1 MDDIVGEMV
10 GEMEGEIVPAS
21 KRGRMLHSAHMARWH
36 THVNALNVSPQMAD
50 WLRNRD
56 SLTARLVAHSQQFRV
71 QRLQQGIALCAPDEC
86 AQIYPE
92 TGCQQ
97 GRKARAR
104 EVILRCDEQAVVYAH
119 TVMPLQANASQWP
132 RFAGLGEK
140 SLGSTLFNDPLVAR
154 GALSFARLP
163 YTHRLMRRIR
173 DLQLLSEHG
182 LPTLYARRSLFQR
195 QGACLLVTEVFLPDM
210 RQLGVQF

>member
-1 MDDIVGEMV
+1 MMRESRHGSRVAH
-10 GEMEGEIVPAS
+10 PAQV
-21 KRGRMLHSAHMARWH
+21 ARWH
-36 THVNALNVSPQMAD
+36 THVNALHVSAQMAD
-50 WLRNRD
+50 WLRNRA

-86 AQIYPE
+86 AQIYPAA
-92 TGCQQ
+92 GWQH
-97 GRKARAR
+97 GRKALAR

-140 SLGSTLFNDPLVAR
+140 SLGSTLFSDPLVAR

-163 YTHRLMRRIR
+163 STHRFMRRIR
-173 DLQLLSEHG
+173 ALQLYGAHDLAV
-182 LPTLYARRSLFQR
+182 LYARRSVFRR
-195 QGACLLVTEVFLPDM
+195 QGASLLVTEVFLPGL
-210 RQLGVQF
+210 RGLGVQP